1 MGTLKNL
8 PGRKRWVIF
17 LLGILLIAASPVTRA
32 ESTVTMYGF
41 VDMGISKA
49 NNGTT
54 PATSLNGRGPVDA
67 WNVQQGNSSRLGF
80 LGKEDLGDGAYARF
94 QLETRF
100 NPNTGA
106 LASNTAFWQGRSF
119 VALGKERLGE
129 LWLGRDFSPAF
140 WVACEVDPT
149 CWSYVSQLGPA
160 YTYGNWNGSA
170 SMDASSA
177 RWSNSIGYKSP
188 NWAGL
193 TANFVT
199 ATGNG
204 NRKQANAV
212 AIQYKQHGVYLGAAY
227 DGKDSD
233 NHMSIVAAGYDFR
246 LVSLRAS
253 ATSVRGG
260 ANGNAQARALS
271 ATIPLTYARVMLMVG
286 RLKPASG
293 QASTMFGAGCEYYLS
308 KRTLVYMNLGSA
320 KRNEFSRTTAFDVGT
335 KVSF

>member
-1 MGTLKNL
+1 METLRNL
-8 PGRKRWVIF
+8 RERKWWVIF
-17 LLGILLIAASPVTRA
+17 LLGILLIVAPPVTRA
-32 ESTVTMYGF
+32 QSTVTMYGF
-41 VDMGISKA
+41 VDMGISAA

-54 PATSLNGRGPVDA
+54 PGSSLNGRGPADA
-67 WNVQQGNSSRLGF
+67 WSMQQGNSSRLGF
-80 LGKEDLGDGAYARF
+80 LGKEDLGGGAYARF

-100 NPNTGA
+100 YPNTGA
-106 LASNTAFWQGRSF
+106 LASSSAFWQGRSL
-119 VALGKERLGE
+119 VALGSERLGE
-129 LWLGRDFSPAF
+129 VWLGRDFSPAF

-160 YTYGNWNGSA
+160 YTYGNWNGST

-188 NWAGL
+188 NWGGL
-193 TANFVT
+193 TANVVT
-199 ATGNG
+199 ALGNG
-204 NRKQANAV
+204 ERKQANSV
-212 AIQYKQHGVYLGAAY
+212 AIQYKQDGVYLGAAY
-227 DGKDSD
+227 DGKDAD

-271 ATIPLTYARVMLMVG
+271 ANIPLTYARVMLMVG

-293 QASTMFGAGCEYYLS
+293 QTSTMFGAGCEYYLS
-308 KRTLVYMNLGSA
+308 KRTTAYMDLGSA
-320 KRNEFSRTTAFDVGT
+320 KRNGFSRTTAFDVGT